1 MTHCDELLAC
11 GRRSINGCGNSG
23 REGGRAVAD
32 FGGVGDGL
40 ERILRDAESGMPKV
54 GQMRERIGELVGKGE
69 AADGRIT
76 AEFTSVGGLS
86 ALELDPRVLRLP
98 AAELG
103 QEIRT
108 AVNTAAKDFQEQLT
122 RVSGDLFGGANSSGG
137 PRGPQDAKPFQDPAA
152 ALGRLEKMGDAFAG
166 QMKELL
172 RELSVQQQRA
182 REAAERYHDLG
193 RGSS

>member
-1 MTHCDELLAC
+1 M
-11 GRRSINGCGNSG
+11 RQ
-23 REGGRAVAD
+23 GGRAVAD
-32 FGGVGDGL
+32 FGAVGDGL

-54 GQMRERIGELVGKGE
+54 GQLRERIGELVGKGE

-76 AEFTSVGGLS
+76 AEFTSTGGLS

-98 AAELG
+98 TAELS
-103 QEIRT
+103 QAIQT
-108 AVNTAAKDFQEQLT
+108 AVNAASKDFHEKLT
-122 RVSGDLFGGANSSGG
+122 RVSGELFGGDTSSAG

-152 ALGRLEKMGDAFAG
+152 ALSRLEKMSNPFAG

-182 REAAERYHDLG
+182 REAAERYRDLG
-193 RGSS
+193 RDSS